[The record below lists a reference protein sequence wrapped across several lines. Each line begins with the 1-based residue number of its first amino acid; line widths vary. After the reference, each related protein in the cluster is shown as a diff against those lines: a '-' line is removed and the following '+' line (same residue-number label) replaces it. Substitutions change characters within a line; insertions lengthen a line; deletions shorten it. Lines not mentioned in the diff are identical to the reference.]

1 MVYTRGNPREV
12 YKNNEKE
19 NTNWPT
25 CCSKFDGPQRPEI
38 EVIKAKLLVSK
49 RPLNK
54 AVTSKYDEI
63 ITTLEIAVS

>member
-1 MVYTRGNPREV
+1 MKKKIQTSRHVATSFMVRNG
-12 YKNNEKE
+12 
-19 NTNWPT
+19 
-25 CCSKFDGPQRPEI
+25 PEI

-63 ITTLEIAVS
+63 ITTLEIALS

>member
-1 MVYTRGNPREV
+1 MVRNG
-12 YKNNEKE
+12 
-19 NTNWPT
+19 
-25 CCSKFDGPQRPEI
+25 PEI

-63 ITTLEIAVS
+63 ITTLEIALS